1 MKGKRSKY
9 KPEFKAEVAMEAL
22 KGDLTTAELAQRYKI
37 HPAMVVTQWKKQL
50 VDNARTAFEKGLQ
63 RDEDPVDV
71 DALYKKIGQLEV
83 ERDFLA
89 SRPGLMDLIKKGK
102 R

>member
-37 HPAMVVTQWKKQL
+37 HPAMVTQWKKQL

>member
-37 HPAMVVTQWKKQL
+37 HPSMVTQWKKQL
-50 VDNARTAFEKGLQ
+50 VDNARTAFEKGSQ

-89 SRPGLMDLIKKGK
+89 SRPGLMDLIKRGK